1 MSALHSF
8 RFASPTTR
16 RRPTPSENG
25 LIPGLA
31 SPASSSGRIAPSVTR
46 EWSERDINV
55 WGFQVCSGSFRQQ
68 KLTLCVTMKQRWI
81 FHSYRRLRCLSRT
94 TSSSYQELEP
104 FAACRGKHKYRGF
117 AHGVVKPPEPQ
128 TPTDRVFSVKEP
140 EFRC

>member
-1 MSALHSF
+1 MRHESFSAPARRVADGPPARLAGYGLVATRRDERALHSF

-81 FHSYRRLRCLSRT
+81 FHSYVGC
-94 TSSSYQELEP
+94 
-104 FAACRGKHKYRGF
+104 AA
-117 AHGVVKPPEPQ
+117 
-128 TPTDRVFSVKEP
+128 
-140 EFRC
+140 